1 MEGHYKEFVAE
12 VVKALRDDGHGIAAF
27 GIWATYCAGELNREN
42 STVIEELAA
51 GGPVATAI
59 NLILSEQRQPA
70 ALPVRCE
77 HGRRWGMEM
86 WDKRCD
92 CAQVD
97 AAAVAP
103 CDLCG
108 KTDCK
113 RAAASARALGSNDTG
128 LLYAACR
135 AGVECSKRASLRQ
148 YIAGP
153 CKRCGRHDCQVS
165 STAAVAG
172 AMTTE
177 QRHADPEIAV
187 KVDRAWRVAIATCL
201 RHVEAARSATL
212 DRVAGETIAEIRN
225 ALMLPLTLAQ
235 RAGDERSVEGIVRA
249 LDQIGKLDA
258 ATRYHADRANLIAE
272 TPADVPIQL
281 PAMPMRPDPVAAM
294 PDKLT
299 WQEWARVN
307 RDIFRIYGGPV
318 AMPSHAEWRQAGWHD
333 RPTIEDEKR

>member
-51 GGPVATAI
+51 GGPVAAAL
-59 NLILSEQRQPA
+59 NLILSEQRKPA

-77 HGRRWGMEM
+77 HGRRWGMEFAGHN
-86 WDKRCD
+86 CD
-92 CAQVD
+92 CAKGV
-97 AAAVAP
+97 AVAP
-103 CDLCG
+103 C
-108 KTDCK
+108 KH
-113 RAAASARALGSNDTG
+113 
-128 LLYAACR
+128 
-135 AGVECSKRASLRQ
+135 
-148 YIAGP
+148 
-153 CKRCGRHDCQVS
+153 CGRHDCKNS
-165 STAAVAG
+165 STAAA
-172 AMTTE
+172 ARALTAE
-177 QRHADPEIAV
+177 QRRADPELADR
-187 KVDRAWRVAIATCL
+187 VDRARRLAGATCR

-235 RAGDERSVEGIVRA
+235 RAGDDRSVGGIVRA

-258 ATRYHADRANLIAE
+258 ATTHYHADRANLIAE